1 MIFLINKNLYHLQAM
16 AKDKKNYYQL
26 TWRQIRAKIN
36 TFKNIP
42 EQYAEYLLEKGEI
55 ILDDP
60 TPLEETKKQ
69 IASDNYQKHCISKKP
84 KKVPKIAVG
93 WEEESIDSTENPSE
107 IISDTVENK
116 DESYSEAKKKLKL
129 FVEETVNESKVK
141 KSSKKKEGNE
151 NVNEASNGILKLKS
165 NNNSSEKKLVEN
177 IKSSLPKNE
186 KISSK
191 KRKLNND
198 KKNSKRAK
206 RLEKLPSSD
215 SESEEELE
223 GDENTSGFVNLSDL
237 SSEELS
243 EDDILDDGEVDSDS
257 EESD

>member
-1 MIFLINKNLYHLQAM
+1 M
-16 AKDKKNYYQL
+16 

-42 EQYAEYLLEKGEI
+42 EQYAEYLVEKGEI
-55 ILDDP
+55 VLDDP
-60 TPLEETKKQ
+60 TPLEETKKR
-69 IASDNYQKHCISKKP
+69 IALDNYQKHCISKKP

-93 WEEESIDSTENPSE
+93 WEEEAIDSTEKLSE
-107 IISDTVENK
+107 ITSVAEQK
-116 DESYSEAKKKLKL
+116 EDESYPEPEEKLKL
-129 FVEETVNESKVK
+129 FVEEAENELKVE

-151 NVNEASNGILKLKS
+151 TVNEASNGILQLKS
-165 NNNSSEKKLVEN
+165 NKRPSEKKLVQN
-177 IKSSLPKNE
+177 INSNSKNE
-186 KISSK
+186 KVSE
-191 KRKLNND
+191 KRKPDD

-206 RLEKLPSSD
+206 RLENLPSSD

-223 GDENTSGFVNLSDL
+223 GDENPSGFVNLSDL

-243 EDDILDDGEVDSDS
+243 EDDILDDGELGSDS